1 MATPD
6 TALVP
11 APHQGRPSKLTAK
24 TKKKLFEAIELGA
37 TYIDACGYAGV
48 NARTVRRWVEQG
60 EQDLEADP
68 PTLSEFA
75 LFVDGLREAEG
86 KAVVKWMAKIEKA
99 ASEGNW
105 QAAAWKLERRYP
117 ERYGRRIFEATTTT
131 RLEVFHDPL
140 THAILADPTAID
152 AANELIF
159 RLASGESDSPDESGG
174 VCVVREQEAV
184 EVRPAPQAD

>member
-1 MATPD
+1 MSET

-11 APHQGRPSKLTAK
+11 APHIGRPSKLTAK
-24 TKKKLFEAIELGA
+24 TKKRLLEAIELGA
-37 TYIDACGYAGV
+37 TYLDACGYAGIHD
-48 NARTVRRWVEQG
+48 RTLRRWVETG
-60 EQDLEADP
+60 ERDLDADP
-68 PTLSEFA
+68 PIESEWAA
-75 LFVDGLREAEG
+75 LVNDIRESEG

-131 RLEVFHDPL
+131 RVEVFHDPL
-140 THAILADPTAID
+140 THSILADPAAVD

-174 VCVVREQEAV
+174 LRVVREQEAV
-184 EVRPAPQAD
+184 EVSPTSPAD